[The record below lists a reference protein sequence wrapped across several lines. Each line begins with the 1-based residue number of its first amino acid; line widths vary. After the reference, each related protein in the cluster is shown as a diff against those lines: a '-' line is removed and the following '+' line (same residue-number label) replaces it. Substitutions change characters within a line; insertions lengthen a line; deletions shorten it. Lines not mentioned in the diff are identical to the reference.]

1 MIMRPVTAFYM
12 ALVLL
17 FRGFPGGSSLSLLA
31 NLVIISIWTMN
42 MKYGD
47 AENRM
52 WSYFP
57 IIASVCLFSQ
67 LQVSCRQLLYFPFTP
82 LCPAQCRIEDKCSV
96 LLIRPLL
103 KPRILVH
110 NAKKTFFP
118 RPSDACFIL
127 RMAAIPVFP
136 YCYYYI

>member
-57 IIASVCLFSQ
+57 IIASVCLFS
-67 LQVSCRQLLYFPFTP
+67 
-82 LCPAQCRIEDKCSV
+82 
-96 LLIRPLL
+96 
-103 KPRILVH
+103 
-110 NAKKTFFP
+110 
-118 RPSDACFIL
+118 
-127 RMAAIPVFP
+127 
-136 YCYYYI
+136 